1 MQEDIA
7 FARGLATEWGL
18 VDLAGEV
25 IAAIGQEG
33 TSDQTGERLQVVRC
47 ELYAQAAIAE
57 LDRQRRNEL
66 FEQAVSAYEAFLETH
81 QDSAAFLEAESA
93 YIKTC
98 ALFARS
104 LEIALEEAVGE
115 QAETLRLRRIEIL
128 TAAIQHSG
136 ELLDEL
142 LAEPGSSEVE
152 RRERLEVMLTHGRL
166 LLELGRSQRNGEFLF
181 QQAHRILEE
190 VAFDQGEGTPGALR
204 AFDLIG
210 RVYSAQQDW
219 EQAIAYFEAVIDQV
233 LSTDSEQWAKTVK
246 QLGLS
251 SVDKEQR
258 WLFVELT
265 TDGLCEALMATGRVR
280 EACHYALHLVN
291 TQKREGF
298 AYSTTLGYPSLLAA
312 AWTLLDSG
320 GVVGGDLERGHGR
333 WYATDREAADDG
345 VTKRRRRS
353 AAEVALTIARRVV
366 AENQKNILRV
376 RGQELIA
383 EITRRPGVAIDPRD
397 LYAAAE
403 GKYNNQ
409 EYEPALEAF
418 KLVLVALQ
426 HEDRAARVE
435 LAPMTLY
442 RMGRAHQ
449 RLGRHLE
456 ACLAFREGCTTWSGD
471 PEYDT
476 ANAQAFYD
484 SAQVLQRRAPGDD
497 VVETLCE
504 EAEIIAAAKNVG
516 DRGKILSNLARKKL
530 LEEDYEGAVGFFR
543 EIERTAALYEKVV
556 VTIGVCR
563 FRQGEKD
570 EAYSIFVD
578 YLETFV
584 TDPLNAVEDDA
595 ERKARRHE
603 AKAIAGFYRALIEY
617 DREDY
622 AAVIENARDYYRLF
636 PEQTSFA
643 PWTMRLVGSSLVRA
657 GELDEAKS
665 YLELALERY
674 PDSKHVAIFA
684 IVLYKELK
692 ERHATADGDQRVWL
706 LRQMAE
712 LLEVANEAATSKSF
726 QNLRE
731 ESRHWFDL
739 QEWEKARSR
748 LEELITEFGADDAHE
763 EDLVRYV
770 KPDLSHVLLELHRTG
785 EAHAILSVLVGRTD
799 RKPSKRTLLDYTRA
813 VTGWVE
819 GDAFDIR
826 IVPGAGLTAAELR
839 DATEKLN
846 AMAGGVEKKWTCEW
860 YDLKFRLAYGYHVWA
875 TAEGGPRDSRKQD
888 TARAQLDVL
897 VQDLGADFRGSAHVP
912 GVDRTCDEDPERAP
926 ALGEDVLRRRLVWLW
941 KKVR

>member
-7 FARGLATEWGL
+7 FAHGLATEWSL
-18 VDLAGEV
+18 VDLAG
-25 IAAIGQEG
+25 AAIEQEG
-33 TSDQTGERLQVVRC
+33 TSDQTGEQLDVARC

-66 FEQAVSAYEAFLETH
+66 FEQAVSAYETLLEAH
-81 QDSAAFLEAESA
+81 PNSAAFLEAESA

-98 ALFARS
+98 YLFARS

-115 QAETLRLRRIEIL
+115 QAEALRVRRIEIL
-128 TAAIQHSG
+128 TAAVRRSG
-136 ELLDEL
+136 ELLEALPADPE
-142 LAEPGSSEVE
+142 SSEVL
-152 RRERLEVMLTHGRL
+152 RRERLEVMLTRGRL
-166 LLELGRSQRNGEFLF
+166 LLELGRSQKAGEYSF

-190 VAFDQGEGTPGALR
+190 VAFEQGEGTPGALR

-210 RVYSAQQDW
+210 RVYNAQRDW
-219 EQAIAYFEAVIDQV
+219 EQAVVYFEAVIDQV
-233 LSTDSEQWAKTVK
+233 LPTDPEQWAKTVK

-251 SVDKEQR
+251 PADKEQR
-258 WLFVELT
+258 WLFVELS

-280 EACHYALHLVN
+280 EACKYALHLVN
-291 TQKREGF
+291 TQKHEGF

-320 GVVGGDLERGHGR
+320 GVVGGDLELGRGQ

-345 VTKRRRRS
+345 VKKHRRRP
-353 AAEVALTIARRVV
+353 AAKVALIIARQVV
-366 AENQKNILRV
+366 AENQKNMLRV

-383 EITRRPGVAIDPRD
+383 EITRRPGVDVDPRD

-435 LAPMTLY
+435 LAPKTLY

-471 PEYDT
+471 PQYDT

-484 SAQVLQRRAPGDD
+484 SAQVLQRKSPGDD
-497 VVETLCE
+497 VVKTLCE
-504 EAEIIAAAKNVG
+504 EAESIAAAKNVG
-516 DRGKILSNLARKKL
+516 DRNKILYNLARKKH
-530 LEEDYEGAVGFFR
+530 LEKAYDKAIDLFQQ
-543 EIERTAALYEKVV
+543 IERSAALYEKAL
-556 VTIGVCR
+556 INSGVCR
-563 FRQGEKD
+563 FDQERKD
-570 EAYSIFVD
+570 EAHSIFVD
-578 YLETFV
+578 YLENYV
-584 TDPLNAVEDDA
+584 TDPLNTTEGDA
-595 ERKARRHE
+595 EREARRRD
-603 AKAIAGFYRALIEY
+603 AMATAGYYRACIEF
-617 DREDY
+617 DRKEY
-622 AAVIENARDYYRLF
+622 VAVIEHARDYYRTF

-643 PWTMRLVGSSLVRA
+643 PRTMRRVGSSLIRI

-665 YLELALERY
+665 YLGIARERF
-674 PDSKHVAIFA
+674 PDSRYVTLFA
-684 IVLYKELK
+684 IELYKKLK
-692 ERHATADGDQRVWL
+692 ELHATATSEQRSEL
-706 LRQMAE
+706 LRAMAE
-712 LLEVANEAATSKSF
+712 LLATANETATSKSF

-739 QEWEKARSR
+739 QEWDKARSR
-748 LEELITEFGADDAHE
+748 LEELITECGEDVAHQ

-770 KPDLSHVLLELHRTG
+770 QPDLAHAMLELHHTG
-785 EAHAILSVLVGRTD
+785 EAHAILSALVSRTD

-826 IVPGAGLTAAELR
+826 IVPGAGTTAAEFR

-846 AMAGGVEKKWTCEW
+846 AMASGVEKKWTCEW
-860 YDLKFRLAYGYHVWA
+860 YELKFCLAYGYHVWA

-897 VQDLGADFRGSAHVP
+897 VQDLGAEFRGSTYVP
-912 GVDRTCDEDPERAP
+912 GVDRTCGDDPERAP
-926 ALGEDVLRRRLVWLW
+926 TLGKDVLRRRLVWLW